1 MPRVT
6 SNADRC
12 LIAELSALGVE
23 GTPRQLER
31 WRQHG
36 LIGTIRHG
44 GGRGNGSR
52 SNYPDGTVDLIIE
65 LVALLARRRSLDDA
79 VLVLFRRGRPLS
91 VDVVRRAYLRYL
103 ADARKDLE
111 QFAARA
117 AQPDSLAQVRR
128 SKEGRAILRR
138 LRRAGIAESEI
149 FGIFGAAAA
158 GSADSATA
166 LVTVL
171 EAGGLMRIAGEL
183 LDDESIQALQELF
196 RGFGPEAMATAVS
209 EADAG
214 DLERMRDAAAVIVPF
229 IADFIALLA
238 FSHQE
243 PNTTR
248 LSPEQD
254 RELQVAQFVPFLLFA
269 QQRGLDIASAGKL
282 EQRFGDGL
290 EAMAMLLQSLRRADG
305 RLFGPDA
312 KSEQERLKPYERER
326 VYERILT
333 FATANPEA
341 IEAIEAVATD
351 VDEG

>member
-1 MPRVT
+1 M
-6 SNADRC
+6 
-12 LIAELSALGVE
+12 IA
-23 GTPRQLER
+23 
-31 WRQHG
+31 
-36 LIGTIRHG
+36 TIRHG
-44 GGRGNGSR
+44 GGRGTGSR
-52 SNYPDGTVDLIIE
+52 SNYPDGTVDLVIE

-91 VDVVRRAYLRYL
+91 VDVVRRAYLGYL

-111 QFAARA
+111 RLASRA
-117 AQPDSLAQVRR
+117 TEPDSLAQVRR

-138 LRRAGIAESEI
+138 LRSAGIAESEI
-149 FGIFGAAAA
+149 FGIVGAVAS
-158 GSADSATA
+158 GSADGATA

-171 EAGGLMRIAGEL
+171 EAGGLMHIAGEL
-183 LDDESIQALQELF
+183 LDDESLQALEELF
-196 RGFGPEAMATAVS
+196 RGFGPEAMATAVT
-209 EADAG
+209 EADPG

-243 PNTTR
+243 PNTAR
-248 LSPEQD
+248 FSLEQD

-269 QQRGLDIASAGKL
+269 QQRGLDIASAEEL

-290 EAMAMLLQSLRRADG
+290 AAMAMLSQSLRRADG

-312 KSEQERLKPYERER
+312 ESEQERLKPYERER
-326 VYERILT
+326 VNERILT
-333 FATANPEA
+333 FAAANPEA

-351 VDEG
+351 AADG